1 MIGQALLFMF
11 KMFHVKHII
20 KRKEDKKMNEII
32 TIKPTELANKK
43 LAKEVKNIAT
53 ALQTIGKNKWKVADA
68 LRNVYDDELWK
79 DDFSTDKELAAAL
92 GLSRPNMKKL
102 VCASHYHDDIV
113 EVVKNAETGDDDT
126 VKVLDGFTVSAVM
139 ELLGIAKSDVV
150 SFLDEYS
157 ITKDS
162 TCKEIREAVKLYK
175 DGDEEEDVNESDDT
189 EDDADLSMEDVQEV
203 IDREN
208 VKTAIDAMSREEF
221 SAFIEYAREGGYFGK

>member
-1 MIGQALLFMF
+1 MF
-11 KMFHVKHII
+11 KMFHVKQYNNKE
-20 KRKEDKKMNEII
+20 KRTKKMNEVI

-43 LAKEVKNIAT
+43 LAKEVKNIVT

-79 DDFSTDKELAAAL
+79 DDFNTDNEFATAL
-92 GLSRPNMKKL
+92 GMSRSNMKKL
-102 VCASHYHDDIV
+102 ICASHYHNDIV
-113 EVVKNAETGDDDT
+113 EVVKNAETGKDDA

-175 DGDEEEDVNESDDT
+175 DGDGEEDVDES
-189 EDDADLSMEDVQEV
+189 EDVAEDEAVLSMEDVQEV
-203 IDREN
+203 IDKEN
-208 VKTAIDAMSREEF
+208 VKSAIDAMSQEEF

>member
-1 MIGQALLFMF
+1 M
-11 KMFHVKHII
+11 
-20 KRKEDKKMNEII
+20 DEII
-32 TIKPTELANKK
+32 TIKTTDLANKK

-68 LRNVYDDELWK
+68 LRNVYDEELWK
-79 DDFSTDKELAAAL
+79 DDFSTDKELAIAL

-102 VCASHYHDDIV
+102 VCASHYHNDIV
-113 EVVKNAETGDDDT
+113 EVVKNAETGEDDT

-139 ELLGIAKSDVV
+139 ELLGIAESDVV

-175 DGDEEEDVNESDDT
+175 DGDGEECVNESDDT
-189 EDDADLSMEDVQEV
+189 EDGTKDEAESGTEDEAELSMDDVQEI
-203 IDREN
+203 IDKEN
-208 VKTAIDAMSREEF
+208 VKSAIDAMSQEEF
-221 SAFIEYAREGGYFGK
+221 STFIEYARKGGYFGK

>member
-1 MIGQALLFMF
+1 M
-11 KMFHVKHII
+11 
-20 KRKEDKKMNEII
+20 DEII
-32 TIKPTELANKK
+32 TIKTNELANKK

-68 LRNVYDDELWK
+68 LRNVYDEELWK
-79 DDFSTDKELAAAL
+79 DDFSTDKELATAL

-102 VCASHYHDDIV
+102 VSASHYHDDIV
-113 EVVKNAETGDDDT
+113 EVVKNADTGKDES
-126 VKVLDGFTVSAVM
+126 VKVLDGFAVSAVM

-175 DGDEEEDVNESDDT
+175 DGTEEETSETESEKSTGEEELTTDDVLEI
-189 EDDADLSMEDVQEV
+189 
-203 IDREN
+203 IDKEN
-208 VKTAIDAMSREEF
+208 VKTAIDAMTQDEF
-221 SAFIEYAREGGYFGK
+221 TAFIKYAREGGYFGE

>member
-1 MIGQALLFMF
+1 
-11 KMFHVKHII
+11 
-20 KRKEDKKMNEII
+20 MNEII

-79 DDFSTDKELAAAL
+79 DDFSTDKELATAL

-102 VCASHYHDDIV
+102 VCASHYHNDIV
-113 EVVKNAETGDDDT
+113 EVVKNADTGEDDT
-126 VKVLDGFTVSAVM
+126 VKVLEGFTVSAVM
-139 ELLGIAKSDVV
+139 ELLGIAKSGVV

-175 DGDEEEDVNESDDT
+175 DGYGEEDDT
-189 EDDADLSMEDVQEV
+189 DCDYD
-203 IDREN
+203 
-208 VKTAIDAMSREEF
+208 
-221 SAFIEYAREGGYFGK
+221 Y

>member
-1 MIGQALLFMF
+1 
-11 KMFHVKHII
+11 
-20 KRKEDKKMNEII
+20 MNEII
-32 TIKPTELANKK
+32 TINPTELANKK

-68 LRNVYDDELWK
+68 LKNVYDEELWK
-79 DDFSTDKELAAAL
+79 DDFSTDKELATAL

-102 VCASHYHDDIV
+102 VSASHYHDDIV
-113 EVVKNAETGDDDT
+113 EVVKNADTGKDES

-150 SFLDEYS
+150 SFLDEYN

-175 DGDEEEDVNESDDT
+175 DGTDEETSETDSEKPTGEEELTTDDVLEI
-189 EDDADLSMEDVQEV
+189 
-203 IDREN
+203 IDKEN
-208 VKTAIDAMSREEF
+208 VKTAIDAMTQDEF
-221 SAFIEYAREGGYFGK
+221 TAFIKYAREGGYFGE